1 MEADRQALIG
11 LDLGTTG
18 CRAVAYDL
26 EGRQVAGC
34 SEEYPLIT
42 PQAAWAEQDP
52 ELICQAAM
60 RVTQAVCA
68 KTAALGVAVAGLCLS
83 SVMHSLM
90 PVDAD
95 GRALANMLIWAD
107 SRAQAYAARLAGHF
121 GEEELYRRS
130 SCPLHPMY
138 PLAKVLWFRHERPE
152 LFARTA
158 RFIGIKEYVG
168 HRLFGKYLVDRSIAT
183 ATAIYNLHTGAWDEE
198 LLAFLG
204 ISSGQLSTVVPTTHV
219 ERALEPGP
227 AALFGLDAGTP
238 VVLGASDGVLSSLG
252 AGTVRP
258 GQITAMIGTS
268 GAVRMICEGPRVDP
282 RRRLWCYNL
291 TEELWVLGG
300 AISNG
305 GVVFRWA
312 RDKFAEAEQRVA
324 EKLGLDAYEILS
336 RYAEQKPAGSDG
348 LIMLPYFSGERAPHY
363 DADARGV
370 IFGLNLNHGKRH
382 LMRATLEGI
391 CYSLCSVLNA
401 LQEVAGEA
409 REIRASG
416 SFTRSR
422 LWAQILADVLGKAI
436 QVPGE
441 PEGAAFGAAVLGMH
455 ALGFLADI
463 RDVDR
468 FIRIR
473 ETYQPSAADH
483 AVYRELFAIYER
495 LYGCLRQEFAAIS
508 DLQRR
513 LAAARDG
520 RP

>member
-1 MEADRQALIG
+1 MPAAQAVIG
-11 LDLGTTG
+11 LDIGTTG

-26 EGRQVAGC
+26 EGRQVASF
-34 SEEYPLIT
+34 SEEYPLLT

-52 ELICQAAM
+52 ELIYQAAM
-60 RVTQAVCA
+60 RVTQAA
-68 KTAALGVAVAGLCLS
+68 SLETTRQGVAIAGLSLS

-107 SRAQAYAARLAGHF
+107 SRSQAYAAQLIAHF
-121 GEEELYRRS
+121 GEEDLYQRS
-130 SCPLHPMY
+130 SCPVHPMY

-152 LFARTA
+152 LFAKA
-158 RFIGIKEYVG
+158 VRFIGIKEYIG
-168 HRLFGKYLVDRSIAT
+168 YRLFGKYLVDRSIAT
-183 ATAIYNLHTGAWDEE
+183 ATAIYNLHTGTWDGD
-198 LLAFLG
+198 LLTFLG
-204 ISSGQLSTVVPTTHV
+204 ITPDQLSTVVPTTHV
-219 ERALEPGP
+219 ERDLRPETARR
-227 AALFGLDAGTP
+227 FGLDVRTP
-238 VVLGASDGVLSSLG
+238 VVQGASDGVLSSLG
-252 AGTVRP
+252 AGTVDP

-282 RRRLWCYNL
+282 KRRLWCYNL

-312 RDKFAEAEQRVA
+312 RDKFAAVEQQVA
-324 EKLGLDAYEILS
+324 ANLGLDTYEILS
-336 RYAEQKPAGSDG
+336 RYAEQKPPGSDG

-391 CYSLCSVLNA
+391 CYSMCSVLNA

-422 LWAQILADVLGKAI
+422 LWAQILADVFGKSI

-455 ALGFLADI
+455 ALGHLANI
-463 RDVDR
+463 RDVSK
-468 FIRIR
+468 FVKIK
-473 ETYQPSAADH
+473 ETYHPIAENH
-483 AVYRELFAIYER
+483 AIYRELFAIYER
-495 LYGCLRQEFAAIS
+495 LYGCLKQEFAAIS

-513 LAAARDG
+513 LAARKAAQ
-520 RP
+520 

>member
-1 MEADRQALIG
+1 VPALALIG
-11 LDLGTTG
+11 LDIGTTG

-26 EGRQVAGC
+26 EGGMVAGC
-34 SEEYPLIT
+34 AEDYPLLT

-52 ELICQAAM
+52 EVICRAAM
-60 RVTQAVCA
+60 RVTR
-68 KTAALGVAVAGLCLS
+68 AASGKAASLGVAIAGLCMS

-95 GRALANMLIWAD
+95 GRPLANMLTWAD
-107 SRAQAYAARLAGHF
+107 SRAQAYAGQLAGHF
-121 GEEELYRRS
+121 GAEDLYRRS
-130 SCPLHPMY
+130 ACPVHPMY

-158 RFIGIKEYVG
+158 RFIGIKEYIG

-183 ATAIYNLHTGAWDEE
+183 ATAIYNLGSAGWDEE
-198 LLAFLG
+198 LLAYLG
-204 ISSGQLSTVVPTTHV
+204 ISPEQLSTVVPTTHV
-219 ERALEPGP
+219 ERTLLAGP
-227 AALFGLDAGTP
+227 AAEFGLSVDTP
-238 VVLGASDGVLSSLG
+238 VVQGASDGVLSSLG
-252 AGTVRP
+252 AGTVSA

-282 RRRLWCYNL
+282 GRRLWCYNL

-312 RDKFAEAEQRVA
+312 RDKFAEVEQRVA
-324 EKLGLDAYEILS
+324 ADLGRDTYEILS
-336 RYAEQKPAGSDG
+336 RYAEQMPPGSDG

-370 IFGLNLNHGKRH
+370 LFGLNLNHGRRH
-382 LMRATLEGI
+382 LMRATLEGV
-391 CYSLCSVLNA
+391 CYSMCSVLNA

-422 LWAQILADVLGKAI
+422 LWAQILADVFGKAI

-455 ALGFLADI
+455 ALGHLDDI
-463 RDVDR
+463 RDVAR
-468 FIRIR
+468 FIRIQT
-473 ETYQPSAADH
+473 TYEPIPANH

-495 LYGCLRQEFAAIS
+495 LYGCLRQEFAAIA

-513 LAAARDG
+513 LAT
-520 RP
+520 

>member
-1 MEADRQALIG
+1 MAGPAAVIG
-11 LDLGTTG
+11 LDIGTTG

-26 EGRQVAGC
+26 EGHLVVSAA
-34 SEEYPLIT
+34 EDYPLLT

-52 ELICQAAM
+52 EVIYQAAM
-60 RVTQAVCA
+60 RVTHSAAQQAD
-68 KTAALGVAVAGLCLS
+68 ALGVPICGLSLS

-107 SRAQAYAARLAGHF
+107 SRSQKYAEQLGAHF
-121 GEEELYRRS
+121 GAEDLYQRS
-130 SCPLHPMY
+130 ACPLHPMY

-152 LFARTA
+152 LFARAA
-158 RFIGIKEYVG
+158 RFIGIKEYIG
-168 HRLFGKYLVDRSIAT
+168 HRLFGKYLVDLSIAT
-183 ATAIYNLHTGAWDEE
+183 ATAICNLHTGAWDPE

-204 ISSGQLSTVVPTTHV
+204 ISSSQLSTIVPTTHV
-219 ERALEPGP
+219 ERTLRPE
-227 AALFGLDAGTP
+227 AAAGFGLRPDLP

-282 RRRLWCYNL
+282 KRRLWCYNL
-291 TEELWVLGG
+291 AGDLWVVGG

-305 GVVFRWA
+305 GVVLRWA
-312 RDKFAEAEQRVA
+312 RDTFGGEERREAES
-324 EKLGLDAYEILS
+324 LGVDPYELLT
-336 RYAEQKPAGSDG
+336 REAGQVPPGSGG
-348 LIMLPYFSGERAPHY
+348 LIVLPYFSGERAPIY
-363 DADARGV
+363 DANARGV
-370 IFGLNLNHGKRH
+370 LFGLNLSHGKGH
-382 LMRATLEGI
+382 LLRATLEGV
-391 CYSLCSVLNA
+391 CFGLASVLEA

-422 LWAQILADVLGKAI
+422 LWTQILADVFGKAI

-455 ALGFLADI
+455 ALGHLADI
-463 RDVDR
+463 RDMDR
-468 FIRIR
+468 FIHIK
-473 ETYQPSAADH
+473 ESFQPIPANVATYRGIFPIFQ
-483 AVYRELFAIYER
+483 R
-495 LYGCLRQEFAAIS
+495 LYGCLKGEFQAIS
-508 DLQRR
+508 DLQR
-513 LAAARDG
+513 LG
-520 RP
+520 